1 MITEIKG
8 CDLPLEAKIMMYRC
22 CECGN
27 LFEEGEQ
34 AVWEERHG
42 LDTPP
47 YEKFSGCPIC
57 KGDYEEVHQCK
68 ECGEW
73 YTEDELYEGLCEKC
87 LRETINYDTFFEYC
101 EANKDEQYLDIF
113 VMSELLGGM
122 DCPKNVSYEF
132 NELMV
137 DTYKERVEQ
146 IKRDKQM
153 FGKTYGEIIDA
164 CIRFIMDDD
173 GSIGRENYAD
183 WLNNKKEVK

>member
-1 MITEIKG
+1 
-8 CDLPLEAKIMMYRC
+8 MYRC
-22 CECGN
+22 ANCGH

-42 LDTPP
+42 FIDGPF
-47 YEKFSGCPIC
+47 EKWSGCPLC
-57 KGDYEEVHQCK
+57 KSDYEEVRQCK
-68 ECGEW
+68 ECGDW
-73 YTEDELYEGLCEKC
+73 HTENELYDGWCEKC

-122 DCPKNVSYEF
+122 DCPYNVSYEF
-132 NELMV
+132 HELMIA
-137 DTYKERVEQ
+137 TYKKRVEEAALHNWVQ
-146 IKRDKQM
+146 GCIPEKKRRYDD
-153 FGKTYGEIIDA
+153 FIDA

-183 WLNNKKEVK
+183 WLNSKKEVK